1 MTSLVGAM
9 KLALRYSR
17 TLLDADYRRDMLR
30 AAHVIAVDCKHLL
43 DSVDT
48 ARRLIVYR
56 RRTSAAA
63 AAAAA
68 SSPTGSTDCSA
79 AAADTTTNTA
89 AAAAADQS
97 RPP

>member
-1 MTSLVGAM
+1 M

-63 AAAAA
+63 A

>member
-63 AAAAA
+63 AAA

>member
-63 AAAAA
+63 A

-89 AAAAADQS
+89 AAAAADQL